1 MITVGE
7 DPQLGLD
14 EFGDVV
20 IGPQDL
26 AIIRGGWNDR
36 NGTFYEDIPNKNA
49 ISSLNI
55 FFKGT
60 IPNNLYNKTQQSK
73 FQDLK
78 RTRGTTI
85 ATSGNSRSTNTGRLQ
100 DNPTLKAIQGK

>member
-1 MITVGE
+1 MKQYLMNT
-7 DPQLGLD
+7 
-14 EFGDVV
+14 
-20 IGPQDL
+20 
-26 AIIRGGWNDR
+26 
-36 NGTFYEDIPNKNA
+36 

-60 IPNNLYNKTQQSK
+60 IPNNLYNKTQQTRLN
-73 FQDLK
+73 DLK

-85 ATSGNSRSTNTGRLQ
+85 ATSRNARSTNTGRLQ